1 MDTGMDIM
9 RTIIALGVV
18 VLLMLILS
26 KLAQK
31 LPRFQRMI
39 GEQGAERIKVKSSAL
54 LDARHRLVI
63 VEIDGTEKRFYS
75 RLKRLQRLSYK
86 NDDLMGTRCKT
97 FITGFNAHGDMAVF
111 PCRGFGTKCEYRS
124 WR

>member
-1 MDTGMDIM
+1 MDIM

-63 VEIDGTEKRFYS
+63 VEIDGTEKTF
-75 RLKRLQRLSYK
+75 LLSPETATEVK
-86 NDDLMGTRCKT
+86 L
-97 FITGFNAHGDMAVF
+97 
-111 PCRGFGTKCEYRS
+111 
-124 WR
+124 